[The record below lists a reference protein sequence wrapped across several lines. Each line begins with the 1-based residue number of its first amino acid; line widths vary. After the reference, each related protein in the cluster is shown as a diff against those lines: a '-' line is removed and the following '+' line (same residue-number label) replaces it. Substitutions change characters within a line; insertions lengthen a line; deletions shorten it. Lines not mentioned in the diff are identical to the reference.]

1 MKNIFNNSFKLLIAF
16 CGFALILVS
25 CTYKEIADVDL
36 PAPKLYMPTAVG
48 GNYVIDNVPQR
59 LDFLPTPG
67 NAYQFT
73 VDLTKSKMVIP
84 LGVYRSGLDRSGKI
98 TASIAIKNDTIATML
113 AAGKIPA
120 TAFALPTDK
129 ILLPSS
135 VDIISGSEIGTFNLE
150 IDLNYLRSFPD
161 AILALGVT
169 INSTDASVNP
179 LLKTTVLVIYT
190 KLLKPMAAF
199 SSKADA
205 TNVKKIVFSNI
216 STYGMTYSWNFGDGA
231 AVSTEKSPS
240 YTYPAAGTY
249 NVTLTT
255 IGATG
260 DLDKTTKTLSV
271 TVL

>member
-1 MKNIFNNSFKLLIAF
+1 MKNILKRSIKLLIAIAGLAF
-16 CGFALILVS
+16 LMVS
-25 CTYKEIADVDL
+25 CDYQEVADADY
-36 PAPKLYMPTAVG
+36 PDQKLYMPTAVG

-67 NAYQFT
+67 QAYRFK
-73 VDLTKSKMVIP
+73 VDGTKFIVP
-84 LGVYRSGLDRSGKI
+84 LGVYRSGIARKGMVK
-98 TASIAIKNDTIATML
+98 ASITIKNDTIATLL
-113 AAGKIPA
+113 AASSLPVGTLVLPA
-120 TAFALPTDK
+120 DKYSLPA
-129 ILLPSS
+129 S
-135 VDIISGSEIGTFNLE
+135 VDVADGGAVGIFNMD

-161 AILALGVT
+161 AIFALGVSVS
-169 INSTDASVNP
+169 STDISVNP

-190 KLLKPMAAF
+190 KLLKPVADF
-199 SSKADA
+199 TSKADA